1 VTRRVGPRHAPML
14 RWTPV
19 QGGGPI
25 HRTGRA
31 IAAAILAFGLPGCSI
46 RKLAINSLG
55 NALAEGGSTYAS
67 DEDPELVR
75 GAVPF
80 GLKTIEALLAEAPRH
95 KGLLFAAASG
105 FTQYAFAFVQQD
117 ADFVENQ
124 DLARA
129 TALRARARKLYLRA
143 RDYGLRGLEV
153 DMPGFRDRVRQS
165 RDETLARAGKR
176 HVPLLYWTGLSWF
189 AAISLAKND
198 SELSADQGLAES
210 LMKRA
215 LELDEGFE
223 RGVLH
228 DFYIAW
234 EGRGESVGGSF
245 QRAREH
251 LDRARALARGHR
263 ASPFVTYA
271 ESISVARQDR
281 KEFETL
287 LQQALEV
294 DPDAEP
300 PLRLSNLVYQ
310 QRARWLLGR
319 TDDLFVE

>member
-1 VTRRVGPRHAPML
+1 ML
-14 RWTPV
+14 RLALV
-19 QGGGPI
+19 MRNAQI
-25 HRTGRA
+25 HRAGRA
-31 IAAAILAFGLPGCSI
+31 IAAGILALGLSGCSI
-46 RKLAINSLG
+46 KKLAINSLG

-80 GLKTIEALLAEAPRH
+80 GLKTIEALLAESPSH

-117 ADFVENQ
+117 ADFVEAQ

-129 TALRARARKLYLRA
+129 TALRTRTRKLYLRA
-143 RDYGLRGLEV
+143 RDYGFRGLEA
-153 DMPGFRDRVRQS
+153 DFPGFRERLRQAPGEALG
-165 RDETLARAGKR
+165 RTGKR

-189 AAISLAKND
+189 GAISLAKND

-210 LMKRA
+210 LIRRA

-223 RGVLH
+223 RGALH

-234 EGRGESVGGSF
+234 EGRGEAVGGSF
-245 QRAREH
+245 ERARQH
-251 LDRARALARGHR
+251 LDRALVLARGHR
-263 ASPFVTYA
+263 ASPLVTYA
-271 ESISVARQDR
+271 ESVSVARQDR
-281 KEFETL
+281 KEFESL
-287 LQQALEV
+287 LRQALAI

-300 PLRLSNLVYQ
+300 ALRLSNLVYQ

-319 TDDLFVE
+319 TEDLFVE